1 MCTIKHIYPK
11 ERVRERREVSF
22 AMQISIKTLKGKSI
36 NLEVEDSSNTIDVK
50 IHGEPMSELVL
61 RLRPSGQGEAAM
73 RIFVVTL
80 NGRNHTLQVK
90 GTDTIGEVKTKYF
103 EIDGTPVD
111 QQNMILAGLAL
122 ENSWTVAECGIRH
135 ESTIHLTR
143 RLCGC

>member
-1 MCTIKHIYPK
+1 MIIDM
-11 ERVRERREVSF
+11 VSY
-22 AMQISIKTLKGKSI
+22 TYL
-36 NLEVEDSSNTIDVK
+36 
-50 IHGEPMSELVL
+50 EPMAQLKKSQYPC
-61 RLRPSGQGEAAM
+61 RSASGFAYPC
-73 RIFVVTL
+73 RYDVT
-80 NGRNHTLQVK
+80 NHTLQVK